1 MVERPN
7 IIYIL
12 ADDLGYA
19 DLGCTGARDVY
30 NQPIDVSPHLDR
42 LATQGMR
49 FTHAYANSA
58 LCSPTRFALIT
69 GRWQYRLRG
78 AAEEP
83 LGPTAHIMGLP
94 GEHPTVPSLLR
105 NAGYRTALFG
115 KWHLGAPPKFG
126 PRLSGYDEFFG
137 CHSGGLDY
145 FAHTDVR
152 GTHDLWEDES
162 PVKAEGYFTDL
173 ISERAVDFIERPDPR
188 RAPFFMSVHYTAPHW
203 PWLTREDRDESRRTF
218 NRGEH
223 VDGGSVPTYQR
234 MIHHMDEGIGQILA
248 ALDRRQMTGNTLVIF
263 SSDNG
268 GERFSNNW
276 PFMGQKMDLLEGGL
290 RVPLIVRW
298 PQAIAAGQV
307 HGTPNITMDWSAT
320 MLSAA
325 GVQADSDYP
334 LDGVDL
340 RRAWTEPDWRRPGDL
355 CWRMKH
361 RAQRALVRGAW
372 KYLQIEGV
380 DYLFDISAD
389 ARERANLRERRPD
402 KLQELKT
409 AWQEWDS
416 MLPPIPADA
425 RVHALYTHEHMPQ
438 STYG

>member
-1 MVERPN
+1 MTKRPN
-7 IIYIL
+7 IIFIL

-30 NQPIDVSPHLDR
+30 SQPADVSPNLDR
-42 LATQGMR
+42 MAQQGMR
-49 FTHAYANSA
+49 FTRAYANSA

-83 LGPTAHIMGLP
+83 LGPGSQGLGLP
-94 GEHPTVPSLLR
+94 PEHPTVPSLLR
-105 NAGYRTALFG
+105 KAGYATALVG
-115 KWHLGAPPKFG
+115 KWHLGAPPRFG

-152 GTHDLWEDES
+152 GKPDLWHNEDA
-162 PVKAEGYFTDL
+162 VKADGYFTDL
-173 ISERAVDFIERPDPR
+173 VSERAVDFIECSSERQ
-188 RAPFFMSVHYTAPHW
+188 APFFISVHYTAPHW
-203 PWLTREDRDESRRTF
+203 PWLTRDDREESARTF
-218 NRGEH
+218 DRGEH
-223 VDGGSVPTYQR
+223 IDGGSVPTYQR

-248 ALDRRQMTGNTLVIF
+248 ALDRKGLREDTLVVF
-263 SSDNG
+263 TSDNG

-276 PFMGQKMDLLEGGL
+276 PFTGQKMDLLEGGL

-298 PQAIAAGQV
+298 PGTVAAGTV
-307 HGTPNITMDWSAT
+307 HDTPNLTMDWSAT
-320 MLSAA
+320 LLAAA
-325 GVQADSDYP
+325 GVAADCSHP

-340 RRAWTEPDWRRPGDL
+340 RPAFADPRWRRPGDL

-361 RAQRALVRGAW
+361 RDQQALVRGPW
-372 KYLQIEGV
+372 KYLRIEGV
-380 DYLFDISAD
+380 DYLFNLDAD
-389 ARERANLRERRPD
+389 ARERANLRDRHPG
-402 KLQELKT
+402 KLAELKA
-409 AWQEWDS
+409 AWSAWDRA
-416 MLPPIPADA
+416 LPPIPQDA
-425 RVHALYTHEHMPQ
+425 RVHKLYSREEMAL